1 LRVLGTRE
9 LHGDFGW
16 CGVFGV
22 AFGEGEGRRSGV
34 GGVARVVGGSV
45 VHGVVAGFVDRQWF
59 GVGLEPGLV
68 EVVLFRGHAGTGVL
82 CRDLHDGRTDVV
94 ALLVLVAGQLRGDF
108 GWCGVFGV
116 AF

>member
-1 LRVLGTRE
+1 VALLVLVAGHLR
-9 LHGDFGW
+9 GDFGW

-22 AFGEGEGRRSGV
+22 AFDDGEGDRSGF

-68 EVVLFRGHAGTGVL
+68 EVVLHRGHPGTGVL
-82 CRDLHDGRTDVV
+82 YRFPTRGSSDVV
-94 ALLVLVAGQLRGDF
+94 ALLVLVAGHLR
-108 GWCGVFGV
+108 
-116 AF
+116 